1 MPIKTALL
9 SDIHGNSPALQAV
22 LNDMQ
27 NQDCTQ
33 VFMLGDIIN
42 GVDPHGCIQL
52 LREWCAKN
60 NAELTCIKGNG
71 EEYLLTP
78 DRDAMPDQDKEWNV
92 DIINLVQWWEDHL
105 TRADIEWIQTFHNHL
120 FWKDACLVH
129 DSPIDRLM
137 PESWHKPNIAPQY
150 QEWFFHSR
158 GILPDMSDEEWEK
171 LWDFMGTQNF
181 SLVFCGHTHIP
192 FYKEHAGKRVIN
204 LGSAGAPLDGDGRP
218 AWVLVTESVEGKLDI
233 AIRRVEY
240 DVTLIHDLIDQTPD
254 YYDFKD
260 VDFKDAYKKWLA
272 TGIHWKA
279 HISR

>member
-1 MPIKTALL
+1 MTTKIALL

-27 NQDCTQ
+27 NQECTQ

-52 LREWCAKN
+52 LHDWCETN
-60 NAELTCIKGNG
+60 HAELTCLKGNG
-71 EEYLLTP
+71 EEYLVTP
-78 DRDAMPDQDKEWNV
+78 DRDQLPDQDKEWNV

-105 TRADIEWIQTFHNHL
+105 THADIEWIQTFHNHL

-137 PESWHKPNIAPQY
+137 SESWHKPNIAPQY
-150 QEWFFHSR
+150 QEWFYHSR
-158 GILPDMSDEEWEK
+158 GILPDMQDEEWEK
-171 LWDFMGTQNF
+171 LWAFMDTQNF

-192 FYKEHAGKRVIN
+192 FFREHAGKRIYN
-204 LGSAGAPLDGDGRP
+204 LGSAGAPLDGDPRP
-218 AWVLVTESVEGKLDI
+218 AWVLVTESPSTDLDI

-240 DVTLIHDLIDQTPD
+240 DIRLIHDLIDQTPD

-260 VDFKDAYKKWLA
+260 PDFKEAYKNWLS
-272 TGIHWKA
+272 TGVHWKA
-279 HISR
+279 HLGH